1 MSDFFSWARF
11 YAVLMKEFVQMK
23 RDRLTFGM
31 IVGVPILQLV
41 LFGFAINTDP
51 KGLPAALVAA
61 DESNFT
67 RALVRG
73 LENSQYFKFT
83 HRVASEA
90 EADLLMQRGEVQFA
104 LVIPPDFSHKLQRG
118 EPAPVIVNLASQE
131 YSRAA
136 LRPVLKARIVECV
149 FEDWKD
155 GQYKIISFFAK
166 RARGLMA
173 RFAVQQRIES
183 PEALT
188 AFEADGYAFDE
199 RHSTADRLV
208 FRRRMG

>member
-83 HRVASEA
+83 HRVASD
-90 EADLLMQRGEVQFA
+90 EADLLMQRGE
-104 LVIPPDFSHKLQRG
+104 
-118 EPAPVIVNLASQE
+118 
-131 YSRAA
+131 AA
-136 LRPVLKARIVECV
+136 R
-149 FEDWKD
+149 
-155 GQYKIISFFAK
+155 
-166 RARGLMA
+166 
-173 RFAVQQRIES
+173 
-183 PEALT
+183 
-188 AFEADGYAFDE
+188 
-199 RHSTADRLV
+199 
-208 FRRRMG
+208 